1 MNQYELCSPCSIAG
15 CLNCSGA
22 TFCNYCDHNRGYYL
36 VGSTCVHDMNTS
48 DFIYAQSQLG
58 IIVEFTPEVNL
69 TLFNDLEVVLGYLQ
83 RVRDKL

>member
-1 MNQYELCSPCSIAG
+1 M
-15 CLNCSGA
+15 
-22 TFCNYCDHNRGYYL
+22 